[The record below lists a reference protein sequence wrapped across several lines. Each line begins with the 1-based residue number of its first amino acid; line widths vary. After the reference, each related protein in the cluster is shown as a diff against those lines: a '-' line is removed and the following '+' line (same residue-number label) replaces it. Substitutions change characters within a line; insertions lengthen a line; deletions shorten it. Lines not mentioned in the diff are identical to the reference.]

1 MHFLQEDNMSEAAII
16 TSKGQVTLPRAI
28 RNLLG
33 GRVVVF
39 ESTDAGILI
48 KPVNSVAGSLN
59 SYAHAAP
66 ESISVARDAAW
77 KEVADEKGRKRST

>member
-1 MHFLQEDNMSEAAII
+1 MSEAAII

-59 SYAHAAP
+59 AYAHAVP
-66 ESISVARDAAW
+66 ENISVARDTVW
-77 KEVADEKGRKRST
+77 KELADEKELKRST

>member
-1 MHFLQEDNMSEAAII
+1 MSEAAII

-33 GRVVVF
+33 GKVVVF

-59 SYAHAAP
+59 SYAHAVP
-66 ESISVARDAAW
+66 ESISDAREVVW
-77 KEVADEKGRKRST
+77 KEVADKKGRKRSS